1 MYLWGIIHEKSRQ
14 VTINTTVTITRDGR
28 KIPITLTGEAIAE
41 GWPPEFQDWD
51 LSHISITEIHD
62 GYNAWSQEYFDGA
75 ELRFFRLE
83 LWKAARAK
91 SAPQPFA
98 KLNIRELLNLSPAK

>member
-1 MYLWGIIHEKSRQ
+1 MTIQ
-14 VTINTTVTITRDGR
+14 TTATINRGNGPVVL
-28 KIPITLTGEAIAE
+28 TLTGEAYAE
-41 GWPPEFQDWD
+41 GWHAEFSDWD
-51 LSHISITEIHD
+51 LQHITLTEIHD
-62 GYNAWSQEYFDGA
+62 GFNAWSQEHFAGA

-98 KLNIRELLNLSPAK
+98 KLNIREMLDLPAFDAK

>member
-1 MYLWGIIHEKSRQ
+1 MTIEAT
-14 VTINTTVTITRDGR
+14 VTINRGNGPVVL
-28 KIPITLTGEAIAE
+28 TLTGEAFRE
-41 GWPPEFQDWD
+41 NYPPEYSDWD
-51 LSHISITEIHD
+51 LTDIALTKIHD

-98 KLNIRELLNLSPAK
+98 KLNFREMLNLPKFDAKADFVG

>member
-1 MYLWGIIHEKSRQ
+1 MKIEAK
-14 VTINTTVTITRDGR
+14 VTITRNGR
-28 KIPITLTGEAIAE
+28 KIPLTLTGETFAE
-41 GWPPEFQDWD
+41 GWPAEFSDWD
-51 LSHISITEIHD
+51 LSHITLTEIHD
-62 GYNAWSQEYFDGA
+62 GYNAWGQEYFDGA

-98 KLNIRELLNLSPAK
+98 KMNIRELLNLQK